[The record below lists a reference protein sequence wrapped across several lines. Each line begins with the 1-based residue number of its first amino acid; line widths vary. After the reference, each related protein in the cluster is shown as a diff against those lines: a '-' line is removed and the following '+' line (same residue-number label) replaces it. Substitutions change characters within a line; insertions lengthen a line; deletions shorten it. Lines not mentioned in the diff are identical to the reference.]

1 MTTVSTHVLDI
12 ERGAPAAGVPIE
24 LCRGDHVIASSTTN
38 ADGRVPDLAGGSVEP
53 GTYRVVFDVA
63 AYFAARPGAGA
74 APFLRRVSIDFE
86 VRAVDPHYHVP
97 LLLSAYACT
106 VYRGS

>member
-1 MTTVSTHVLDI
+1 MTTLSTHVLDI
-12 ERGAPAAGVPIE
+12 EHGSPAMGVPIE
-24 LCRGDHVIASSTTN
+24 LYRGVDQLARAKTN
-38 ADGRVPDLAGGSVEP
+38 TDGRVPDLAGGSVAP

-63 AYFAARPGAGA
+63 AYFAAQGRTG
-74 APFLRRVSIDFE
+74 PFLRRVSIDFD
-86 VRAVDPHYHVP
+86 VRAADPHYHVP

>member
-1 MTTVSTHVLDI
+1 MTTLSTHVLDI
-12 ERGAPAAGVPIE
+12 ERGAPATGVPIE
-24 LCRGDHVIASSTTN
+24 LFRGEQSLAQGTTN

-63 AYFAARPGAGA
+63 AYFAAQGRDAS
-74 APFLRRVSIDFE
+74 FLRRVTIDFD
-86 VRAVDPHYHVP
+86 VRAADPHYHVP
-97 LLLSAYACT
+97 LLLSPYACT

>member
-1 MTTVSTHVLDI
+1 VTTLSTHVLDI
-12 ERGAPAAGVPIE
+12 ERGSPATGVPIE
-24 LCRGDHVIASSTTN
+24 LYRGEQPLARAATN

-63 AYFAARPGAGA
+63 AYFAAQGRT
-74 APFLRRVSIDFE
+74 APFMQRVSIDFD
-86 VRAVDPHYHVP
+86 VRAADPHYHVP

>member
-1 MTTVSTHVLDI
+1 MTTLSTHVLDI
-12 ERGAPAAGVPIE
+12 ERGSPATGVPIE
-24 LCRGDHVIASSTTN
+24 LYRGEQSLAQAETN

-63 AYFAARPGAGA
+63 AYFAAQGRTG
-74 APFLRRVSIDFE
+74 PFLRRVCIDFD
-86 VRAVDPHYHVP
+86 VRAADPHYHVP
-97 LLLSAYACT
+97 LLLSGYACT

>member
-1 MTTVSTHVLDI
+1 MTTLSTHVLDI
-12 ERGAPAAGVPIE
+12 ERGSPAPGVPVE
-24 LCRGDHVIASSTTN
+24 LYRGDQSLGRGSTN
-38 ADGRVPDLAGGSVEP
+38 ADGRVPDLAGGSLEP

-63 AYFAARPGAGA
+63 AYFTAQGRAT
-74 APFLRRVSIDFE
+74 PFLRQVSVDFD
-86 VRAVDPHYHVP
+86 VRAADPHYHVP